1 MLLPALDTLVLAA
14 RIKYYPYLEDITAI
28 DITTLLK
35 EALRTKDSLR
45 EQILPFTLQAKHLK
59 RLWASVLK
67 RIAKNLGLSRFK
79 GATLFVNAKNTK
91 LAHIEEPGI
100 DLVTTYRA

>member
-1 MLLPALDTLVLAA
+1 MLLPALDALVPAA

-35 EALRTKDSLR
+35 EALQTKDSSQ
-45 EQILPFTLQAKHLK
+45 EQILPFTLRAEHLK

-67 RIAKNLGLSRFK
+67 RITKNLGLSYFK
-79 GATLFVNAKNTK
+79 GAILFINTKNTK
-91 LAHIEEPGI
+91 LAYIEELGI